1 MAGSR
6 QSRSNAGN
14 RRGSS
19 YDEAPRPSR
28 GGLSLGAPSSVMN
41 LVEGLFF
48 LVMGIIVLRLVWIQ
62 VIDGPRLAE
71 RAETQRTNVAVIN
84 AKRGTIYDR
93 KGNVLAMSVDC
104 KTIYCNPQEVTN
116 APVTARVLASVL
128 GGNGSD
134 YLETVTQD
142 TTFVYVERQVDETVA
157 EDLKAALA
165 EQGLTGI
172 YFLPDTKRV
181 YPYGA
186 TAGQVLGFVGIDG
199 DGLSGIELY
208 YNDILKGTDGELRM
222 ELSRDGNPIAG
233 GKSTIIEAQNGQDIV
248 LSIDI
253 DIQRMAEETIVKG
266 VEDYEAESG
275 SVMVIDPKNGE
286 ILAACSTPLLDPT
299 DPASI
304 TNEALKLRLV
314 SDTYEPGSVFKVIT
328 MTAGVENGI
337 IKPETPYSVPP
348 EVPVGDDMVHDDDGR
363 DYQMDM
369 DVREILRRSSNTGT
383 VLVAR
388 TLGPDV
394 FAQGVQGFGI
404 GQPTGI
410 DFPGEVE
417 GLVRAREDYEMTTW
431 PVMSFGQGVAVPMVQ
446 MVRGFAAIAN
456 DGVPYTPHFLVSAG
470 GVEAEW
476 PAQDPLCTPETAAVM
491 TDMLRDVMDTGT
503 GSAGDVPGYDVAGKT
518 GTGEQVKEGEAGY
531 SDFYYVSS
539 LVGYANAD
547 DPEVMVYIGLNGT
560 PYLSSDSAAPVF
572 SAIMSEALV
581 DMGVQPVE
589 SVPEDEYDEYV
600 DYTDDYSEYSDDA
613 DSWSEG
619 E

>member
-1 MAGSR
+1 MG
-6 QSRSNAGN
+6 
-14 RRGSS
+14 
-19 YDEAPRPSR
+19 PS
-28 GGLSLGAPSSVMN
+28 GVMN

-104 KTIYCNPQEVTN
+104 STIYCNPKEVSN
-116 APVTARVLASVL
+116 APVTARTLASVL

-134 YLETVTQD
+134 YLEIVTQD
-142 TTFVYVERQVDETVA
+142 TTFVYVERQVDQTVA
-157 EDLKAALA
+157 DDLRQALKD
-165 EQGLTGI
+165 EGLTGV

-186 TAGQVLGFVGIDG
+186 TAGQILGFVGIDG
-199 DGLSGIELY
+199 EGLSGLELY
-208 YNDILKGTDGELRM
+208 YDDILSGTNGELRM
-222 ELSRDGNPIAG
+222 ELSRDGDPIAG
-233 GKSTIIEAQNGQDIV
+233 GKSTIIEAQNGTDIV
-248 LSIDI
+248 LSLDI
-253 DIQRMAEETIVKG
+253 DIQRMAEERIVEG
-266 VEDYEAESG
+266 VRDYDAESG

-286 ILAACSTPLLDPT
+286 ILAACSTPLLDLT
-299 DPASI
+299 DPENFSV
-304 TNEALKLRLV
+304 EALKLRLV

-328 MTAGVENGI
+328 MTTGIENGVI
-337 IKPETPYSVPP
+337 TPESAYSVPP
-348 EVPVGDDMVHDDDGR
+348 EVKVGDDMVHDDDGR

-383 VLVAR
+383 TLVAR
-388 TLGPDV
+388 TLGADM
-394 FAQGVQGFGI
+394 FANGVAGFGI
-404 GQPTGI
+404 GTLTGI
-410 DFPGEVE
+410 DYPGEVL
-417 GLVRAREDYEMTTW
+417 GLVRTREDYEATTW
-431 PVMSFGQGVAVPMVQ
+431 PVMSFGQGVAVPMIQ

-476 PAQDPLCTPETAAVM
+476 PAQDPLCTPETAATI

-503 GSAGDVPGYDVAGKT
+503 GAAGDVAGFDVAGKT

-547 DPEVMVYIGLNGT
+547 DPEVMVYVGLNGT

-589 SVPEDEYDEYV
+589 SV
-600 DYTDDYSEYSDDA
+600 T
-613 DSWSEG
+613 EG